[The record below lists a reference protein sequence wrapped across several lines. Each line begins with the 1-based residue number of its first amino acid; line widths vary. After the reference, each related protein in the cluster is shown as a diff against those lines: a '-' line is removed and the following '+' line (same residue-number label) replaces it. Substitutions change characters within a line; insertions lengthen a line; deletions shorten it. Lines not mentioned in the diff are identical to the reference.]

1 MSSPPSVM
9 NEMREIQLAI
19 ELIGYDARMQV
30 LEAETSLSRKKLD
43 ALFREITGRSPSKGL
58 LPFSADWFL
67 MWQPNVHASLYV
79 DIYRYLVAN
88 TRARGIVAITKA
100 YKLYLEHM
108 RVHGQEP
115 ILSITRAWIMVR
127 YLGVMLDTAPCQR
140 CGGHFVVHKMDL
152 HDDFTC
158 GLCKPP
164 SRAGKSARAQAA
176 QLEAAVVQARASLGT
191 PPAAEKHVPQGLEKM
206 AQKVARQTTRQAAQG
221 AALDLTRDAVE

>member
-1 MSSPPSVM
+1 MSSPTSVM
-9 NEMREIQLAI
+9 NEMRELQLAA
-19 ELIGYDARMQV
+19 ELIRYDARMQV

-79 DIYRYLVAN
+79 DIYRYLLAH
-88 TRARGIVAITKA
+88 TKARGIAAVTKA

-140 CGGHFVVHKMDL
+140 CGGHFIVHKMDL

-176 QLEAAVVQARASLGT
+176 QLEAAVQQARATLSA
-191 PPAAEKHVPQGLEKM
+191 PAAL
-206 AQKVARQTTRQAAQG
+206 TTAAPAE
-221 AALDLTRDAVE
+221 AAAS